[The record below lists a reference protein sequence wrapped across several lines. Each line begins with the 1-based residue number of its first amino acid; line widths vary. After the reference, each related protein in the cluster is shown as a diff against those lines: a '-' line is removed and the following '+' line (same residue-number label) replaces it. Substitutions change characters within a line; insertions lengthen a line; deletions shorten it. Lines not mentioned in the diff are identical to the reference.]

1 MKQWKGPV
9 QDSAQEPPPPP
20 PTSPA
25 SSCSALPPE
34 ARLGPLQSP
43 LGLNQ
48 TADLASITRDADFE
62 FLSESTAPRPGTGGT
77 PSISD
82 KLMNELERAEPL
94 VVINANI
101 HLSWIHG
108 HWAPLCWLRAS
119 RTPGLGLRRSQPQTP
134 PPDPTQKG
142 GTSSAGSPRDCRPSS
157 PPLRR

>member
-101 HLSWIHG
+101 HLSWID
-108 HWAPLCWLRAS
+108 PLCLVCPVMFSPLSGYCRGGLSKATWLVKLRVNSLALP
-119 RTPGLGLRRSQPQTP
+119 TGLTFFMH
-134 PPDPTQKG
+134 
-142 GTSSAGSPRDCRPSS
+142 PSNIY
-157 PPLRR
+157 